1 MASTPN
7 GLRDWSATPILPPRS
22 GVAMAAVTPTL
33 AVSSGPL
40 SPTASEEEM
49 EASVRSGSGGIGRRR
64 RRLLDNDAGCSS
76 PSMDSASSSKESA
89 KCGSSSSRKPVLSST
104 PVLPPPSES
113 NNAVEIIKLQC
124 QLEQLTQLV
133 QSSTMMRVGGAAAAA
148 DGCTAPS
155 AADSGAAAA
164 AAAAAAEIARL
175 QEENAHLHETVG
187 IADQRLTALA
197 VHEQELE
204 SRFAKEMASFK
215 SQLSECQEAAENA
228 VRQKNEWARNYEKVA
243 KSKAVLE
250 SYIQGLPSQD
260 EFDSFKSSLSVKS
273 ESQKRAETKMQT
285 LEAENIQLRNQ
296 HFKATDNKRRL
307 ELQVNDLKMRLAEA
321 EGLNKAHSDRLSK
334 AKEATSRSSGGGRA
348 GRGHDLEVLM
358 EENDVLQVENNK
370 LKKYV
375 KLQQQKYEK
384 RGEELSAKLVAKT
397 QECDSLGLELA
408 RKSEICQ
415 QEKDTSTH
423 LRQQISDKIVS
434 VSALRKKLEILE
446 SEVAVWRNSE
456 AIDQDVVKIRSRV
469 AKKLRRCVN
478 DMQSLAKVSKQLVVG
493 QNPNVSMLLGIEHD
507 DVTSAARGATTDDV
521 TTTKQRELRG
531 LESDLESLEETGQAI
546 ADLRQILT
554 DKYADSCAQNCHVQ

>member
-49 EASVRSGSGGIGRRR
+49 EASVRSGTGAGIGRRR

-76 PSMDSASSSKESA
+76 PSMDAASSSKESA
-89 KCGSSSSRKPVLSST
+89 SSSSRKPVLSST

-148 DGCTAPS
+148 SDGGTAPS
-155 AADSGAAAA
+155 AAAT
-164 AAAAAAEIARL
+164 AAEIARL